1 MWEDEGELL
10 GSAVVR
16 LKKKQKNPTVFVI
29 FLFNFF
35 GGEERHKLGS
45 GSKHVLI
52 GIS

>member
-16 LKKKQKNPTVFVI
+16 LKKKKPTVFVI
-29 FLFNFF
+29 FLFTFFF

-45 GSKHVLI
+45 GSKRVLI